1 MKPLIIGEKKVR
13 VPIVQGGM
21 GIAISLSGLASAVAN
36 QGGIGVISAA
46 AIGMTEPDF
55 DTNFKAANK
64 RALIKEIQK
73 AKSLTDGVLGV
84 NIMLAHTDDSELIKT
99 SINEKIDVIF
109 LGAGLPLNVPK
120 TISLDVMKNSSTKF
134 IIKVSS
140 AKAAR
145 IIYQYWSD
153 KYNIIPDGIVL
164 EGPLAGGHLGFKK
177 KDLENNTAISLMDL
191 VKQTVEITKPFQEKY
206 KKEIPIIA
214 GGGIHSGKDIYEI
227 MQHGANAVKM
237 GTRFVTTHEC
247 DASIG
252 FKNTYINATK
262 KDFEIITSPLGLPGR
277 VIRNNFVDEINSG
290 KRIPFKCPWK
300 CLKTCDFKK
309 VKYCVANSLY
319 NSAQGFMNNGFAF
332 AGAKAYLAKKIQ
344 SVKETFEE
352 LILEYSSLSFGK
364 AEITV

>member
-177 KDLENNTAISLMDL
+177 KDLEN
-191 VKQTVEITKPFQEKY
+191 K
-206 KKEIPIIA
+206 
-214 GGGIHSGKDIYEI
+214 
-227 MQHGANAVKM
+227 
-237 GTRFVTTHEC
+237 
-247 DASIG
+247 IG
-252 FKNTYINATK
+252 RAH
-262 KDFEIITSPLGLPGR
+262 
-277 VIRNNFVDEINSG
+277 V
-290 KRIPFKCPWK
+290 
-300 CLKTCDFKK
+300 
-309 VKYCVANSLY
+309 
-319 NSAQGFMNNGFAF
+319 
-332 AGAKAYLAKKIQ
+332 
-344 SVKETFEE
+344 
-352 LILEYSSLSFGK
+352 
-364 AEITV
+364 